1 MNLKS
6 TFRTNYDKYAEIDL
20 CSIIR
25 EKEDLLCKLILKQ
38 MVGLEVFKLS
48 KNINF
53 SSLLYH
59 LQKKKI
65 HLTRRYYLI
74 TKAALLT
81 NFPLDY
87 NRSITHLRKVSQLHI
102 VQTCSVT
109 HTRKAISLDFLRF
122 QYLADATPAP
132 PSTNLNKTKYRA
144 LGLSLR

>member
-59 LQKKKI
+59 LQKKKNSSYQEV
-65 HLTRRYYLI
+65 LFD
-74 TKAALLT
+74 
-81 NFPLDY
+81 NQSSSPNQF
-87 NRSITHLRKVSQLHI
+87 
-102 VQTCSVT
+102 
-109 HTRKAISLDFLRF
+109 
-122 QYLADATPAP
+122 
-132 PSTNLNKTKYRA
+132 ST
-144 LGLSLR
+144 